1 MRPGY
6 QMRRPRTKGRDQS
19 AGWAL
24 PSPRIMMIVVPERQA
39 CVALHA
45 LGAQG
50 IIARGRR
57 RREANVL
64 CGLQGMALGKEKSR
78 ALVGFN
84 MITVTYPDLALFGDR
99 CHACPLRKERA
110 MPRTSPYHIELTKDE
125 RDRLQASVRRYTSA
139 YRDVTRAKIVLL
151 AAEGMANDEIAARLG
166 TPRQIVSK

>member
-19 AGWAL
+19 AEWAL

-64 CGLQGMALGKEKSR
+64 CGLQGMALGKQKSR

-99 CHACPLRKERA
+99 CHACP
-110 MPRTSPYHIELTKDE
+110 
-125 RDRLQASVRRYTSA
+125 
-139 YRDVTRAKIVLL
+139 
-151 AAEGMANDEIAARLG
+151 
-166 TPRQIVSK
+166 